1 MDDELMRAAVISKDE
16 KMIDFLI
23 SEFEIESAYYYSSI
37 QNIPELMKKY
47 ESYQKLKKITM
58 LMYAARISDF

>member
-1 MDDELMRAAVISKDE
+1 MRAAVISKDE

-23 SEFEIESAYYYSSI
+23 SEFKIESAYYYSSI
-37 QNIPELMKKY
+37 HNIPELMKKY
-47 ESYQKLKKITM
+47 ESSLKLNKITM